1 MLGESPAVSSGSGG
15 GGAFCHVTPRPPL
28 RRTASQDGGGGGGG
42 SIASTPL
49 SSSTPYSRPAGRK
62 PPPRRG
68 VTFSEEVLEHPATP
82 ARRLRRRRRMRGAE
96 DDDDDVDE
104 EREGDE
110 GEPSEEATLA
120 APYGLRSAGRRHPPT
135 PFRRPERAEDRQ
147 ALREASAAASEGSKN
162 ILGIADDSELVRP
175 ALRRSPRTGL
185 SYDQAR
191 DSTRNRSEHEATE
204 VESEN
209 RPEIWHDNFQS
220 ASRFIE
226 DAHYFTQKPQGL
238 NQKTKLRART
248 QAHVPKK
255 QPHAAPKSSKQS
267 NRGHA
272 FAWILPLI
280 VVVVVCLAGGG
291 WYVLQYSS
299 YRSLENNLRTEALKA
314 FQKQM
319 RDLMSSYPSQD
330 KKLWKGIRVILE
342 KRLNSSQPF
351 LQPAVLLFTAAK
363 EAEDALKC
371 LSNQLADAFSSS
383 QRASTIK
390 IDGASKATLDSD
402 DVKLLVD
409 EELSSGF
416 KGGRKVAVVHRFES
430 LPAGSTL
437 IFYKYCDHENAAF
450 KDVALLLTVLLDEE
464 TLRKDLSPLQVEEKV
479 RDFLWAKFT
488 NSDMPGSYKHM
499 DTDKLSGLWSR
510 ISHLVLPVWP
520 ENVLPQENCLQVK

>member
-1 MLGESPAVSSGSGG
+1 MLGESPAASSGSGG
-15 GGAFCHVTPRPPL
+15 GGGGVFCHVTPRAPL
-28 RRTASQDGGGGGGG
+28 RKTASQDGGGGSGG
-42 SIASTPL
+42 IASTPL

-62 PPPRRG
+62 PPRRG
-68 VTFSEEVLEHPATP
+68 VTFSEEVLEHPA
-82 ARRLRRRRRMRGAE
+82 RRLRRRRMRGA
-96 DDDDDVDE
+96 DDDE
-104 EREGDE
+104 EEEQEHEQEDDE

-120 APYGLRSAGRRHPPT
+120 APYSLRSARRPHPPT

-147 ALREASAAASEGSKN
+147 APREASSASSEGSKN

-175 ALRRSPRTGL
+175 ALRRSPRRGIP
-185 SYDQAR
+185 YDQAR
-191 DSTRNRSEHEATE
+191 DSTRNKSEHEANE

-220 ASRFIE
+220 VSRFNE
-226 DAHYFTQKPQGL
+226 DAHYFVQKPQGL
-238 NQKTKLRART
+238 NQKTKLRVRT

-255 QPHAAPKSSKQS
+255 QPRVAPKSSKQS
-267 NRGHA
+267 NRGHT

-280 VVVVVCLAGGG
+280 VAVVVCLAGGG

-299 YRSLENNLRTEALKA
+299 YRSLENNQVLRTEALKA

-330 KKLWKGIRVILE
+330 KKLWKRIQVILE
-342 KRLNSSQPF
+342 KHLNSSQPY
-351 LQPAVLLFTAAK
+351 LKPAILLFTAAK

-383 QRASTIK
+383 QHTSTIK

-409 EELSSGF
+409 DELSSGF

-488 NSDMPGSYKHM
+488 NSDVPGSYKHM